1 MPIRPYLKDETFAP
15 DMLQAMGEAFVLCC
29 DYFKL
34 QPAANDA
41 LTQRVA
47 EAVIEAA
54 MAGAIDTEAI
64 FDDAMERLDVKMS

>member
-1 MPIRPYLKDETFAP
+1 MRGAP
-15 DMLQAMGEAFVLCC
+15 T
-29 DYFKL
+29 
-34 QPAANDA
+34 ANDA

-54 MAGAIDTEAI
+54 TAGAIDTEAI